1 MQPTWQLS
9 TCLNDIRMAFQSC
22 SLTLVLHR
30 QYTEQDKIHENKILH
45 YVKCQIRNIQVK
57 LYIYVNNM
65 VITT

>member
-1 MQPTWQLS
+1 MQPTWQLP
-9 TCLNDIRMAFQSC
+9 TCLNDIKMAFQSC

-45 YVKCQIRNIQVK
+45 YIKCQIRNIQVK
-57 LYIYVNNM
+57 LFTYVNSM